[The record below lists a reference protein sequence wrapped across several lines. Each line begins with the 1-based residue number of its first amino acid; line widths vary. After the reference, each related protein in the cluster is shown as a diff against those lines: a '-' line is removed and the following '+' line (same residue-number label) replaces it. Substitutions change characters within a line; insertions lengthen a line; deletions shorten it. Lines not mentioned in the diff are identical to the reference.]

1 MKKIFL
7 SAAVILMLFSC
18 DAIEDALD
26 KSPEIDED
34 GVVLSL
40 NRVAPFDSVQASVSA
55 KNPGKGPLRYI
66 WSCNEGGTFTDTDL
80 STVYWKAP
88 IEGGDYRIRVKVKND
103 DGEDTANRIVHVI
116 SYDDPLVD
124 IQSPAEDQYYVLSQ
138 TVRIKAFA
146 FHDNGVNLVNFYANG
161 SLKGQ
166 ASSHSNNI
174 YEYSLNLDS
183 SALVGKIIIKVEAVS
198 NSSTTGSDEITIDV
212 GGIVPG
218 KNGN

>member
-1 MKKIFL
+1 MIRIFL
-7 SAAVILMLFSC
+7 LFAVSIMIISC

-34 GVVLSL
+34 GVILSL
-40 NRVAPFDSVQASVSA
+40 NRVSPFDSVQASVTA

-88 IEGGDYRIRVKVKND
+88 VEGGDYKIRVKVKND

-116 SYDDPLVD
+116 SYDDPLVN
-124 IQSPAEDQYYVLSQ
+124 IQSPAKDQYFVLSQ
-138 TVRIKAFA
+138 TVSIKAFA
-146 FHDNGVNLVNFYANG
+146 FHDNGINLVKFYANG
-161 SLKGQ
+161 DLAGQ
-166 ASSHSNNI
+166 VSSHSNDI
-174 YEYSLNLDS
+174 YEYSLDLDS
-183 SALVGKIIIKVEAVS
+183 STFVGKIIIKVEAVS
-198 NSSTTGSDEITIDV
+198 NSATTGSDEITIDV

-218 KNGN
+218 KNGK